1 MSTTRPADQLP
12 PRLLDVTAVAE
23 VLGVNTRHVRR
34 LVLER
39 RIPFIKWGH
48 LVRFDPVEIRD
59 WLDRCRHQ
67 PGRVD

>member
-1 MSTTRPADQLP
+1 MSTTRPSDQLP

-23 VLGVNTRHVRR
+23 YLSVNTRHVRG

-48 LVRFDPVEIRD
+48 LVRFESGSPQG
-59 WLDRCRHQ
+59 CG
-67 PGRVD
+67 PAG

>member
-1 MSTTRPADQLP
+1 MATAHPHDELP

-23 VLGVNTRHVRR
+23 FLGVNTRHIRR

-48 LVRFDPVEIRD
+48 LVRFDPVEIRKWID
-59 WLDRCRHQ
+59 QCRHQ
-67 PGRVD
+67 PGRSA